1 MRHVSAASG
10 HLYSTSSNPSRIC
23 MGSGVS
29 HNFVVAINDPEC
41 TYTYSSEV
49 KFIIDQEDHSAYL
62 KAAEF
67 IN

>member
-1 MRHVSAASG
+1 
-10 HLYSTSSNPSRIC
+10 